1 MIAMY
6 YSKLKENLKTC
17 LDKVTDGNKTIL
29 IKRKDNRN
37 AVILSEEMYNNILE
51 NLYLT
56 SDKANYDWLINS
68 KKQYQ
73 EAKIATRK
81 LIGEE

>member
-1 MIAMY
+1 MEKLIIMIAMD

-17 LDKVTDGNKTIL
+17 VDKVTDGNETIL
-29 IKRKDNRN
+29 IKRKDNKN
-37 AVILSEEMYNNILE
+37 VVILSEEMYNDILE

-56 SDKANYDWLINS
+56 SDKANYDWLMES

-73 EAKIATRK
+73 EAKER
-81 LIGEE
+81 

>member
-1 MIAMY
+1 MIAMD

-56 SDKANYDWLINS
+56 SDKANYDWLMNS

-73 EAKIATRK
+73 KAKERG
-81 LIGEE
+81 LIEKE